1 MLLLIGLGLD
11 AKDLSV
17 KALDALRSA
26 DLVLMEDYTTFL
38 PVGYLEYLKAETK
51 SEIAIVRRS
60 DLEDNVKKTV
70 AQAEEKTVAILVP
83 GDPLIAT
90 THHIILDESKR
101 QGIEYRVYHSASIFS
116 AAIGE
121 SGLDVYR
128 FGPPFT
134 IPFWSEN
141 YKPTSFVE
149 SLKRNMENDQHSL
162 ILLDL
167 DAKSRSFMTLAQA
180 VQLLRDADWEKRL
193 DIVTEDLCILAM
205 GDVGKSTCTAAYLMI
220 KNIARVE
227 DRFKGKPIVIIVPA
241 SPSPAELESI
251 SRFLVK

>member
-11 AKDLSV
+11 VKDISV
-17 KALDALRSA
+17 MALEALKSA

-38 PVGYLEYLKAETK
+38 PSQYLEYLKTETR
-51 SEIAIVRRS
+51 SEIVAIQRS

-70 AQAEEKTVAILVP
+70 SQAREKTLAILVP

-90 THHIILDESKR
+90 THHIILDEAKR
-101 QGIEYRVYHSASIFS
+101 QGIEYKVYHSASIFS

-134 IPFWSEN
+134 VPFWSEN

-149 SLKRNMENDQHSL
+149 SLKRNMENDQHSM

-180 VQLLRDADWEKRL
+180 VQLLRDADWEKGL
-193 DIVTEDLCILAM
+193 DIVTDDLYILAM
-205 GDVGKSTCTAAYLMI
+205 GDVGKSTGTAAYLMI
-220 KNIARVE
+220 KDIGKVE
-227 DRFKGKPIVIIVPA
+227 DRFKGKPVVIIVPA
-241 SPSPAELESI
+241 VPTPAELESI
-251 SRFLVK
+251 SRFLIK